1 VKKLVFGAVAA
12 LLLVVPAADAKAFR
26 GTVVKKNTKSVVVA
40 TSTGSLKTV
49 RTARHFGL
57 GTKLRVN
64 GHSIKRLGHV
74 SRAKVSGV
82 VRGNK
87 ATRVVLSGNRHE
99 IEVEPRHHHAE
110 GSGLLMTVRF
120 SHGHLVETQSR
131 EDRHIDDAEIRGI
144 ATVDASGVHVDV
156 NGTIVD
162 VTIPAGTT
170 PAELAA
176 IQAFNGQFVEVEF
189 DVVNGVNVLRK
200 IKAEDNDQEAEDEGL
215 DDLTGTLTIN
225 ADGTTIS
232 VTPAG
237 GAAITLAINGVS
249 LTGLATGDLVE
260 AHFDVVNGP
269 SGQTLN
275 LTRIKSED

>member
-1 VKKLVFGAVAA
+1 VKKFVLGAVAA
-12 LLLVVPAADAKAFR
+12 LLLVAPAADAKAFR

-64 GHSIKRLGHV
+64 GHSIKRLGHA

-87 ATRVVLSGNRHE
+87 ATRVVLSGNRTE
-99 IEVEPRHHHAE
+99 IEVEPRHHHAA
-110 GSGLLMTVRF
+110 GDDLLVTVRF
-120 SHGHLVETQSR
+120 SHGHLVETQSH
-131 EDRHIDDAEIRGI
+131 EDNHIQDAEIRGI
-144 ATVDASGVHVDV
+144 ATVDGSVLHVDV
-156 NGTIVD
+156 AGTIVD
-162 VTIPAGTT
+162 VNIPAALLTT
-170 PAELAA
+170 A
-176 IQAFNGQFVEVEF
+176 QSFNGQFVEVEV
-189 DVVNGVNVLRK
+189 DVVAGAKVLRK

-215 DDLTGTLTIN
+215 DDLTGALTIN

-232 VTPAG
+232 VTPTG

-249 LTGLATGDLVE
+249 LAGLATGDLVE

-269 SGQTLN
+269 SGQALN

>member
-1 VKKLVFGAVAA
+1 VKKLVLGAVAA
-12 LLLVVPAADAKAFR
+12 LLLVAPAADAKAFR
-26 GTVVKKNTKSVVVA
+26 GTVVKKNAKSVVVA

-57 GTKLRVN
+57 GTRLRVN
-64 GHSIKRLGHV
+64 GHSIKRLGHA
-74 SRAKVSGV
+74 SRAKVSGT

-87 ATRVVLSGNRHE
+87 PTRVVLSGNRTE
-99 IEVEPRHHHAE
+99 IEVEPRHHHAA
-110 GSGLLMTVRF
+110 GDDLLVTVRF
-120 SHGHLVETQSR
+120 SHGHLVETRSR

-144 ATVDASGVHVDV
+144 AMIDDAGVHVDV

-162 VTIPAGTT
+162 ITIPAG
-170 PAELAA
+170 ADVAA
-176 IQAFNGQFVEVEF
+176 IKAFNGQFVEVEF
-189 DVVNGVNVLRK
+189 DVVSGVKVLRE

-215 DDLTGTLTIN
+215 DDLTGALTIN

-232 VTPAG
+232 VTPTG
-237 GAAITLAINGVS
+237 GAPITLAINGVS
-249 LTGLATGDLVE
+249 LAGLATGALVE

>member
-1 VKKLVFGAVAA
+1 VKKLVLGAVAA
-12 LLLVVPAADAKAFR
+12 LLLVAPAADAKAFR
-26 GTVVKKNTKSVVVA
+26 GTVVKKNAKSVVVA

-57 GTKLRVN
+57 GTRLRVN

-87 ATRVVLSGNRHE
+87 ATRVVLSGNRTE
-99 IEVEPRHHHAE
+99 IEIEPRHHHAA
-110 GSGLLMTVRF
+110 GDDLLMTVRF
-120 SHGHLVETQSR
+120 SHGHLAETQSR
-131 EDRHIDDAEIRGI
+131 EDRHIDDAEFRGI
-144 ATVDASGVHVDV
+144 ATVDGSVLHVDV
-156 NGTIVD
+156 AGTIVD
-162 VTIPAGTT
+162 VDIPA
-170 PAELAA
+170 AMLATA
-176 IQAFNGQFVEVEF
+176 QSFNGQFVEVEV
-189 DVVNGVNVLRK
+189 DVVAGVKVLRE

-225 ADGTTIS
+225 ADGTTIT
-232 VTPAG
+232 VTPVG
-237 GAAITLAINGVS
+237 GAPITLVINGVS